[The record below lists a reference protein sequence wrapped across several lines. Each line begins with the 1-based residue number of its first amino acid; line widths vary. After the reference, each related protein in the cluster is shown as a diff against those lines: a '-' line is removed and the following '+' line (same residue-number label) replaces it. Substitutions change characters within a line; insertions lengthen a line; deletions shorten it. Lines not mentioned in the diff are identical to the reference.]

1 MPIYISDLIVPLVG
15 IDCYCRIANSML
27 GFLFI
32 ESFFVNLVSIEI
44 VVWSVSLCSIEH
56 YSHDVVGVYA
66 ILNKRTIPMINESV
80 ELSEA
85 RFYFY
90 DREKYVK

>member
-1 MPIYISDLIVPLVG
+1 MTKLYTKMPIYISDLIVPLVG

-44 VVWSVSLCSIEH
+44 VV
-56 YSHDVVGVYA
+56 
-66 ILNKRTIPMINESV
+66 
-80 ELSEA
+80 
-85 RFYFY
+85 
-90 DREKYVK
+90 

>member
-1 MPIYISDLIVPLVG
+1 
-15 IDCYCRIANSML
+15 ML

-32 ESFFVNLVSIEI
+32 ESFFVNLASIEI

-56 YSHDVVGVYA
+56 HSHDVVGVYA

-80 ELSEA
+80 ELGEA